1 MADSGGSTTT
11 TPPDTT
17 PSGPFDQLTVRAL
30 LDQLSSR
37 EPIPGG
43 GSAAA
48 LAGALGA
55 ALLSMV
61 AALTVGRTASAADAD
76 ALTDIGA
83 EAAASQSELL
93 ALVTLDADAYRAV
106 VEARRLPRVSEAERE
121 ERAHRIQE
129 ATRGA
134 TEVPLRTAR
143 GAQATL
149 DIAERLVAIGN
160 PNAISDVGVAAH
172 LAAAAV
178 RGALLNVRINLP
190 ALGEVRPDDPLAGAR
205 DEIDELVARAAAA
218 EARIAVAVAHRM
230 EG

>member
-1 MADSGGSTTT
+1 MADSGGTTT
-11 TPPDTT
+11 TSPETT
-17 PSGPFDQLTVRAL
+17 PFDGLTLRAL

-76 ALTDIGA
+76 TLTEIA
-83 EAAASQSELL
+83 TAAAAAQADLL

-106 VEARRLPRVSEAERE
+106 VEARRLPRVSDEELAERS
-121 ERAHRIQE
+121 HRIQD

-143 GAQATL
+143 GALAML
-149 DIAERLVAIGN
+149 DVAGRLVSIGN
-160 PNAISDVGVAAH
+160 PHAISDVGVAAH

-178 RGALLNVRINLP
+178 RGAVLNVRINLP
-190 ALGEVRPDDPLAGAR
+190 SLGELAPDDPLAAAR
-205 DEIDELVARAAAA
+205 DEIDELLARAAAG
-218 EARIAVAVAHRM
+218 EARISVAVAHRM

>member
-11 TPPDTT
+11 TSPDTT
-17 PSGPFDQLTVRAL
+17 PLQPFEQLTLRAL
-30 LDQLSSR
+30 LEQLSSR

-48 LAGALGA
+48 LAGSLGA

-61 AALTVGRTASAADAD
+61 AALTVGRTSSAADAD
-76 ALTDIGA
+76 ALA
-83 EAAASQSELL
+83 EIATSAATSRADLL

-106 VEARRLPRVSEAERE
+106 VEARRLPRISETEQAER
-121 ERAHRIQE
+121 RQCIHD

-134 TEVPLRTAR
+134 TQIPLRVAR
-143 GAQATL
+143 AALGTL
-149 DIAERLVAIGN
+149 ELAERLVPIGN
-160 PNAISDVGVAAH
+160 AHAISDVGVAAH

-190 ALGEVRPDDPLAGAR
+190 GLGDLSPDDPLAAAR
-205 DEIDELVARAAAA
+205 DEVDELLARAAAC
-218 EARIAVAVAHRM
+218 EGRIAVAVSHRM

>member
-1 MADSGGSTTT
+1 MADSGGTTT
-11 TPPDTT
+11 TAPDDT
-17 PSGPFDQLTVRAL
+17 PLQPFDQLPLRAL
-30 LDQLSSR
+30 LEQLSSR

-61 AALTVGRTASAADAD
+61 TALTEGRTASDDDAAALAD
-76 ALTDIGA
+76 VSAAAGAA
-83 EAAASQSELL
+83 EAELR
-93 ALVTLDADAYRAV
+93 ALVTRDADAYRAV
-106 VEARRLPRVSEAERE
+106 VAARRMPRDSESQRAARAERV
-121 ERAHRIQE
+121 RL

-143 GAQATL
+143 TALETL
-149 DIAERLVAIGN
+149 ELAERLVPVGN

-172 LAAAAV
+172 LAAAGV

-190 ALGEVRPDDPLAGAR
+190 SLGALESEDPLATAR
-205 DEIDELVARAAAA
+205 DEVDELLARAAAT
-218 EARIAVAVAHRM
+218 EARVAVAVAHRM